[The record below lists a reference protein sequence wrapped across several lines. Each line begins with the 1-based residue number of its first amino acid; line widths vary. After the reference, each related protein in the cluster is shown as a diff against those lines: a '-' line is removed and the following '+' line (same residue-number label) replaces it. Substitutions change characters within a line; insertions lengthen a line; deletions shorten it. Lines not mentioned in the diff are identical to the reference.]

1 MTDLS
6 LKGFALN
13 FRRVAKAIFRDSP
26 DSVIV
31 AFTSGRVSQN
41 LDKCSGFNVSQEIF
55 SCLGSFLFQFL
66 FFFLFHVV
74 FSHFSFVVSTSFD
87 SVCVKIP
94 SYTKTLKCLKI
105 SKNVTYLDGS
115 FLSCFSS
122 YSLFT
127 KLFLHF
133 HFPKAMSFLEPKTV
147 NMFHFTG
154 AKQTTPS
161 CPVQLAPDFNPSSAA
176 QSYEL
181 SDAVCSKNSRWG
193 VGNIIK

>member
-66 FFFLFHVV
+66 FF
-74 FSHFSFVVSTSFD
+74 
-87 SVCVKIP
+87 
-94 SYTKTLKCLKI
+94 SYFML
-105 SKNVTYLDGS
+105 Y
-115 FLSCFSS
+115 F
-122 YSLFT
+122 
-127 KLFLHF
+127 
-133 HFPKAMSFLEPKTV
+133 
-147 NMFHFTG
+147 
-154 AKQTTPS
+154 
-161 CPVQLAPDFNPSSAA
+161 PSSV
-176 QSYEL
+176 S
-181 SDAVCSKNSRWG
+181 
-193 VGNIIK
+193 